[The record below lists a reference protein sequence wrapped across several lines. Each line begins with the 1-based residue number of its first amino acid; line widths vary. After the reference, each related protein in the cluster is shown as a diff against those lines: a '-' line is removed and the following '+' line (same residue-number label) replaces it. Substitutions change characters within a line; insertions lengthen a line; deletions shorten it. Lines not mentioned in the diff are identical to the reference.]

1 MLSEPAIGVLAMSSS
16 RANDPPASWVMI
28 RLFRGGCLDKRAQ
41 ALCKMFCTRLHLPVI
56 ISYLSEREMM
66 PQRTFKL
73 KLFARRH
80 LAENDHRKIAL
91 ATLTS
96 EIGMT
101 IGLLSLITTLSCS
114 SCRRWDAAQG
124 P

>member
-1 MLSEPAIGVLAMSSS
+1 
-16 RANDPPASWVMI
+16 
-28 RLFRGGCLDKRAQ
+28 
-41 ALCKMFCTRLHLPVI
+41 LHLPVI

-73 KLFARRH
+73 KPSARRY
-80 LAENDHRKIAL
+80 LAKNDHPKMAL

-96 EIGMT
+96 EIEMT
-101 IGLLSLITTLSCS
+101 MGLLSLITTLWCS
-114 SCRRWDAAQG
+114 WCLRWDAARG